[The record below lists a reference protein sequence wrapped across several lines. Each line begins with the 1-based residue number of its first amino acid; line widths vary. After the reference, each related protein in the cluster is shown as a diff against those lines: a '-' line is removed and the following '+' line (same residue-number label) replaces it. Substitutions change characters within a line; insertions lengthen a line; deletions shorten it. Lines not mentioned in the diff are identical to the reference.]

1 MKETIFKWGVL
12 AVGFLLLSFYEK
24 PKPYHLLQDKNVLAY
39 SVNYDNEEYRYQ
51 VKISNTNKQVTF
63 DYRIIGGSKIL
74 SGFYRVPNNGD
85 YNYKESRF
93 TIPGSLVEGS
103 FEPYFLISKVNF
115 NKLKSM
121 KWGDEFQIEM
131 NNKSYTLAASGED
144 EYSFVNKENDEFVRA
159 MFFTF
164 VEDGKNGSLILG
176 TGLNKQTIL
185 ELSLEGSYKMKLDSI
200 K

>member
-1 MKETIFKWGVL
+1 MYT
-12 AVGFLLLSFYEK
+12 
-24 PKPYHLLQDKNVLAY
+24 
-39 SVNYDNEEYRYQ
+39 VNYDNEEYKYE
-51 VKISNTNKQVTF
+51 VKISNTNKQVIF
-63 DYRIIGGSKIL
+63 EYRIIGGSKIL
-74 SGFYRVPNNGD
+74 SGFYRAPNNGG

-93 TIPGSLVEGS
+93 TIPGSLVEGN
-103 FEPYFLISKVNF
+103 FEPYFLINKVNF

-131 NNKSYTLAASGED
+131 NNKSYTITASGED
-144 EYSFVNKENDEFVRA
+144 EYTFVSKENEGFVRA
-159 MFFTF
+159 MYFTF